1 MRGSPSPGI
10 VVDGPDRGRPLVL
23 SNSLG
28 TRVAMWDRLLPALA
42 GDLRL
47 VRYDLR
53 GHGRPS
59 VPPGPYSITQLG
71 GDLLRVL
78 DRAGL
83 DRADLCGVS
92 IGAMASVWV
101 AAYAPERVDRLI
113 LCCTSALPGMP
124 QVWIE
129 RAATVRAE
137 GMAAVADVVVGR
149 WFPATWAAHH
159 PEVVADLRAALV
171 AIPAEGYAG
180 ACEALVDLDLRPILP
195 RISAP
200 TMIVAGGQDP
210 AFPPSHARL
219 LADGIRG
226 SRLALI
232 ASAAHLANVQCPDE
246 VAALILDHLGVAPRA
261 LLDA

>member
-1 MRGSPSPGI
+1 
-10 VVDGPDRGRPLVL
+10 
-23 SNSLG
+23 
-28 TRVAMWDRLLPALA
+28 
-42 GDLRL
+42 
-47 VRYDLR
+47 
-53 GHGRPS
+53 
-59 VPPGPYSITQLG
+59 
-71 GDLLRVL
+71 
-78 DRAGL
+78 
-83 DRADLCGVS
+83 
-92 IGAMASVWV
+92 
-101 AAYAPERVDRLI
+101 
-113 LCCTSALPGMP
+113 MP

-261 LLDA
+261 LHDA